1 MTQSLGRKLFAQ
13 GGIYTLSRLLN
24 QASRLVLLPVYAL
37 LGKDGV
43 GLIGLMWSVGSFL
56 GFIYAQ
62 GLHGAW
68 FRFRFDRNHQ
78 DSIRELETTVIWY
91 LVFSGLCGV
100 LILCFLGPFIAPYV
114 TPDVNFYPLGLL
126 TAISAA
132 LLVFPGL
139 YERKLQAE
147 LRPIPYAIFTGG
159 RTVLTLIVILIFI
172 LGFKRGAPGKIEAD
186 TFSAVILAGIS
197 IYLIRPGGMNS
208 FSKTTLYQ
216 CLSYGLPLL
225 PHSLAGLTNEMVDR
239 ILINRI
245 LGLSATGVY
254 TMGYNLASVSV
265 MVATTLNQAY
275 SPLFIRTVRD
285 FEEASPESRTAA
297 QVKICR
303 AGLQMV
309 TAVGCI
315 ALLLAIGS
323 REALMLLPGKD
334 FDESWRV
341 VPPVAAAGVA
351 LAAYFVFSQSIV
363 YSTAHIGRLARISI
377 AAALINILANL
388 ILLPATG
395 SYLGAAW
402 ATLISNTSMML
413 GALWLGQR
421 SFPVPHEWKKW
432 MLSTFWIGAGLTV
445 LYQLDSHLD
454 SLSLRLACKLAA
466 GMCAGTALLASAGIK
481 ASQIGSLGS
490 FQDMKMDKMP

>member
-56 GFIYAQ
+56 GFLYAQ

-68 FRFRFDRNHQ
+68 FRFRFERNEAE
-78 DSIRELETTVIWY
+78 SIRELETTVIWY
-91 LVFSGLCGV
+91 LVGSGILGV
-100 LILCFLGPFIAPYV
+100 LILCFIGPWLAPSV
-114 TPDVNFYPLGLL
+114 TPNVDFFPLGLL
-126 TAISAA
+126 TSITAA

-147 LRPIPYAIFTGG
+147 LRPTTYSFFTGG
-159 RTVLTLIVILIFI
+159 RTLLTLGTILIFI
-172 LGFKRGAPGKIEAD
+172 LGLNRGAAGKIEAD
-186 TFSAVILAGIS
+186 TFSACILAGLS
-197 IYLIRPGGMNS
+197 IYFIRPGGLGS
-208 FSKTTLYQ
+208 FSSATLYQ
-216 CLSYGLPLL
+216 CLAYGLPLL
-225 PHSLAGLTNEMVDR
+225 PHSLAGLTNEMIDR
-239 ILINRI
+239 ILINHF
-245 LGLSATGVY
+245 LGLSATGIY

-265 MVATTLNQAY
+265 MVATTMNQAY

-285 FEEASPESRTAA
+285 FEDATPETRTTA
-297 QVKICR
+297 QKKICR

-315 ALLLAIGS
+315 AMLLSMGS

-341 VPPVAAAGVA
+341 VPPVAAAGVV

-377 AAALINILANL
+377 TAAMINIVANL

-402 ATLISNTSMML
+402 ATLLSNSSMML

-421 SFPVPHEWKKW
+421 SFPVPHEWKRW
-432 MLSTFWIGAGLTV
+432 LLLALWIGVGLLG
-445 LYQLDSHLD
+445 LYQLDCNLEQLWIRLLCK
-454 SLSLRLACKLAA
+454 SLIGILTGAA
-466 GMCAGTALLASAGIK
+466 LVMSAGI
-481 ASQIGSLGS
+481 SLVQIRRFSL
-490 FQDMKMDKMP
+490 FQGD